1 MDRLWSGLDRLRRS
15 WKPVDPFQDL
25 VMNGLAAIIAGM
37 ARGMSGFR
45 AAGIVRLV
53 RMHTGLR
60 IAGSIA
66 MADGC
71 WWKDTGAK
79 RDTNLTLP
87 PK

>member
-1 MDRLWSGLDRLRRS
+1 LQLLLRLRLPMDRLWSGLDRLRRS
-15 WKPVDPFQDL
+15 LRPEDEPQGP

-37 ARGMSGFR
+37 AAGMSGFL

-53 RMHTGLR
+53 RMRTGLR

-71 WWKDTGAK
+71 W
-79 RDTNLTLP
+79 
-87 PK
+87 